1 MSSAVPGLLYSM
13 RSLVQP
19 ETSSKADLL
28 EGIETRFSILHN
40 NFFLTDSTLRPRL
53 LKERVSECHQ
63 AHFPTVL
70 KIEQKREGLEE
81 KLEALQK
88 VSELIN
94 VIKRPGDQGQI
105 KSAFNQIPFRYQQ
118 LIYWTI
124 WMMKGMPLED
134 DFGKKALEADIF
146 LLNSKDPLVFLIDGN
161 LAEQLLYRIN
171 EEVAILKQEALV
183 ETFTKISNLLY
194 QPICDPGAIAGLLKS
209 LPESEQLHLYY
220 DVYYYS
226 TQPIEVKSTED
237 WGRKEL
243 YRNPNVFK
251 EIHLPSSSQSS
262 SLNLFEHHFKRHQ
275 DVLKK
280 LQTAKELE
288 EFERITVL
296 YQTFPRK
303 MIESL
308 LGSVSAT
315 ARFMLSEI
323 EASESTEALK
333 VASSRLRCQE
343 GFELFYEHRGAHI
356 DADGTTFQVFAPNA
370 RNVQLQLCNKG
381 VVEHTIPMHRTE
393 SGEWETT
400 TRMAPVGTTYR
411 YLVEDAYGRLVH
423 RTDPFSFST
432 VKYFTFEGEI
442 CTESRVV
449 DINQHEWKDG
459 EWIKQRMMG
468 NPTEK
473 PLSIYEAHV
482 ELWKQRD
489 GKPLGYREL
498 AQHFIHYCEEM
509 NITHLLLYGLMD
521 STGGWGFHVQNFF
534 SPNPHL
540 GTTEDFQAF
549 VDELHQNDIGVLLMW
564 IPAHYKEEPAES
576 SLHHWDG
583 TNHYSAGSCEWDS
596 QLFDFTK
603 PEVCALLESS
613 LLFWLEKLHCDGIS
627 MDAVSHIVS
636 RDGVPYQP
644 GIRFLQN
651 LNKTIKERVPGALII
666 GEEATAYE
674 RATDPVEKGG
684 YGFDLVWG
692 ADIGTNMRR
701 FLQTGFEERRAKH
714 QTEFMHFLRHVQSRP
729 KMIISHSHDES
740 ANRNWHERYPVSED
754 KTLYKVQHSPS
765 LSDKFADMRNF
776 FGWQILAP
784 NRGCMIH
791 MGDEFGQRRSWDAGI
806 WTDDESIEW
815 HLLDSSRNADSQWH
829 KGLQLCVSD
838 LLRFYRERPAFWK
851 TGEGGFRLCCDHPE
865 NNVIAYERSCPG
877 EKRVYVVHNFS
888 NNEWESYR
896 IYFGDS
902 QEIPSIEGLREIFNS
917 NQGKYG
923 GSDSLQNPRVE
934 ITSDPGLGHPLYM
947 TISVPPLSTMVFEE
961 NTVGSK
967 VL

>member
-1 MSSAVPGLLYSM
+1 MASAVTSHLYSM

-19 ETSSKADLL
+19 ETSSKADIL

-40 NFFLTDSTLRPRL
+40 NFFLTDPTLRTRL

-63 AHFPTVL
+63 AQFPTVL

-81 KLEALQK
+81 KLDAIQK
-88 VSELIN
+88 VSELVD
-94 VIKRPGDQGQI
+94 VIKRPGDEGQV

-118 LIYWTI
+118 QIYWTI

-134 DFGKKALEADIF
+134 DFGRKVLEADIF
-146 LLNSKDPLVFLIDGN
+146 LLNSKEPLVFLIDGN

-171 EEVAILKQEALV
+171 EEVAILKQKAMV
-183 ETFTKISNLLY
+183 ETFQKISDLLY
-194 QPICDPGAIAGLLKS
+194 RPICDPAAIAGLLES
-209 LPESEQLHLYY
+209 LPENEQLFLYY

-243 YRNPNVFK
+243 HRNPNVFK
-251 EIHLPSSSQSS
+251 EIRIPSPSSSM
-262 SLNLFEHHFKRHQ
+262 NLFEHHFKRHQ

-296 YQTFPRK
+296 YQTYPRR

-308 LGSVSAT
+308 LGSMSASV
-315 ARFMLSEI
+315 RSMLSEV
-323 EASESTEALK
+323 EASESPKATE
-333 VASSRLRCQE
+333 VASSTPRCHD
-343 GFELFYEHRGAHI
+343 GFEFFYEHRGAHI
-356 DADGTTFQVFAPNA
+356 DADRTTFEVFAPHA
-370 RNVQLQLCNKG
+370 RNVQLQLCTKG
-381 VVEHTIPMHRTE
+381 VVEHTIPMDQNAL
-393 SGEWETT
+393 GEWKAT
-400 TRMAPVGTTYR
+400 TRLAPAGTTYR
-411 YLVEDAYGRLVH
+411 YQVEDANGRLVH

-432 VKYFTFEGEI
+432 VKYFTFQGEE

-449 DINQHEWKDG
+449 DIRQHEWKDG

-468 NPTEK
+468 NPREK
-473 PLSIYEAHV
+473 PLSVYESHV
-482 ELWKQRD
+482 ELWRQRD
-489 GKPLGYREL
+489 GRPLGYREL
-498 AQHFIHYCEEM
+498 AQHFIQYCEEM

-534 SPNPHL
+534 APNPHL

-549 VDELHQNDIGVLLMW
+549 VDELHQHDIGVLLMW
-564 IPAHYKEEPAES
+564 IPAHYKEDPVES
-576 SLHHWDG
+576 SLHDWDG
-583 TNHYSAGSCEWDS
+583 TNLYSAGTCEWES

-636 RDGVPYQP
+636 RNGAPYQP

-674 RATDPVEKGG
+674 RSTDPVENGG

-692 ADIGTNMRR
+692 ADIGTKMRR
-701 FLQTGFEERRAKH
+701 FLQTGFEDRPAKH
-714 QTEFMHFLRHVQSRP
+714 QTDFMQFLRHVQSRP

-740 ANRNWHERYPVSED
+740 ANRNWPERYPISED
-754 KTLYKVQHSPS
+754 KTLFRVQHSPN

-784 NRGCMIH
+784 NRGSMIH

-815 HLLDSSRNADSQWH
+815 HLLDPTRNADSQWH
-829 KGLQLCVSD
+829 QGLQLCVSD
-838 LLRFYRERPAFWK
+838 LLKMYREHPAFWK
-851 TGEGGFRLCCDHPE
+851 TGEAGFRLCCDHSE

-877 EKRVYVVHNFS
+877 EDKLYVVHNFS
-888 NNEWESYR
+888 NNEWQSYR
-896 IYFGDS
+896 IYFGDGS
-902 QEIPSIEGLREIFNS
+902 EIPSFDGLREIFNS

-923 GSDSLQNPRVE
+923 GAGTHQNPEVD
-934 ITSDPGLGHPLYM
+934 ITWAPESGRPLYM

-961 NTVGSK
+961 NNERRRIW
-967 VL
+967 